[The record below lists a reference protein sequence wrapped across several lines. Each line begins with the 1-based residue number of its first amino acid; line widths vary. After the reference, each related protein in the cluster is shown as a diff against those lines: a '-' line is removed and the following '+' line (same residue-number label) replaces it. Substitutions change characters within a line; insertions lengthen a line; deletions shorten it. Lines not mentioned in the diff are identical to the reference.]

1 MNISFICTGNTC
13 RSPMAEGLM
22 RKLLQDAGRTDITVR
37 SAGAAAFP
45 GDCAS
50 ENAILAAAKLGAD
63 ISAHRS
69 SRLSAQL
76 LDTTDLAVCMTAQ
89 HQAAVL
95 QYAPN
100 AKTTVLGGGIPD
112 PYGQDLDAYRAC
124 AAAILRGV
132 EALYHE
138 INEKDD
144 AQ

>member
-1 MNISFICTGNTC
+1 MNISFLCTGNTC

-22 RKLLQDAGRTDITVR
+22 RKILQDAGCADIQVR
-37 SAGAAAFP
+37 SAGVAAFP

-50 ENAILAAAKLGAD
+50 ENAVLAAAELGAD

-76 LDTTDLAVCMTAQ
+76 LNATDLAVCMTAQ
-89 HQAAVL
+89 HQSAVL

-100 AKTTVLGGGIPD
+100 AKTAVLGGGIPD
-112 PYGQDLDAYRAC
+112 PFGQDLDAYRAC

-138 INEKDD
+138 IAGKDESP
-144 AQ
+144 